1 MANSI
6 NEHQF
11 NCLMQSSNNTDAS
24 ERRTKV
30 IKVTLNM
37 SDLLDFPTRPALG
50 YTKGLQKGERIVWA
64 AVLWAEIPCWCQ
76 RSEKIYQNNQSLQTK
91 YALKQMSDSSRRPC
105 QVPLLSVKNSSL
117 TDFVGISAAVSL
129 LLPLLAFITANKWK
143 VNKTQEKSPN
153 HVNHQRALCNL
164 PVGNKFKTLQT
175 ISWSKQGMNEKRNNY
190 K

>member
-1 MANSI
+1 MVNSI

-11 NCLMQSSNNTDAS
+11 NCLMQSSNNIDAS

-117 TDFVGISAAVSL
+117 TDFVGTSAAVSL

-164 PVGNKFKTLQT
+164 PCWQQVQNIT